1 MQVEVPSSQPNATAT
16 HARYE
21 WLDQARGIVGL
32 FYVLSIITTSVD
44 GDILRKL
51 VPYHPTYLNHGY
63 AYYKGDPSIITLIDV
78 GQLMF
83 MFIMGFVA
91 YIAFSSRLEKRGAAS
106 AWLYALRRFAGL
118 YGLSILSATL
128 LPVLKGGQANWNE
141 ALYDGVLSRLAI
153 GGLAAYTALDFV
165 RNAARRGGGGLGL
178 LAFRGFLF
186 ASYYFDRY
194 PWIDDML
201 QRPKFPFGAFNLA
214 AIAILGSAFGQWF
227 AMRPGDPGAG
237 IRERILPVATWCF
250 AAAYCVEWIQPSE
263 HHDVTTALALL
274 SIGLTGYLVMASY
287 AMGTLGIVVPA
298 LRAIG
303 KNLLLVFIVTGEG
316 IDMYLGAIANS
327 AVEMNPYAVMLFVGV
342 LPVVATTY
350 MALFLEKRNI
360 VVRL

>member
-1 MQVEVPSSQPNATAT
+1 
-16 HARYE
+16 
-21 WLDQARGIVGL
+21 LDQARGIVGL
-32 FYVLSIITTSVD
+32 FYVLSIITSSVD

-106 AWLYALRRFAGL
+106 AWLYAARRFAGL
-118 YGLSILSATL
+118 YILSIVGATL
-128 LPVLKGGQANWNE
+128 LPMLRGQTVNWNE

-153 GGLAAYTALDFV
+153 GGLAAYTAVYFV
-165 RNAARRGGGGLGL
+165 RNADRRAWLGFTL
-178 LAFRGFLF
+178 FAVHAFLF

-201 QRPKFPFGAFNLA
+201 QRPKFPFGVFNLA
-214 AIAILGSAFGQWF
+214 AIAILGSAFAQWF
-227 AMRPGDPGAG
+227 AMRPDDPGAG
-237 IRERILPVATWCF
+237 IRSRILPVATWSLV
-250 AAAYCVEWIQPSE
+250 AAYCVEWIQPSE

-287 AMGTLGIVVPA
+287 AMGTQGIVVPA

-303 KNLLLVFIVTGEG
+303 KNLLLVFIVTGE
-316 IDMYLGAIANS
+316 IVDMYLEAIADT
-327 AVEMNPYAVMLFVGV
+327 AVETHPYAALLFVGL
-342 LPVVATTY
+342 LPVAAVAY
-350 MALFLEKRNI
+350 IALLLEKRNI